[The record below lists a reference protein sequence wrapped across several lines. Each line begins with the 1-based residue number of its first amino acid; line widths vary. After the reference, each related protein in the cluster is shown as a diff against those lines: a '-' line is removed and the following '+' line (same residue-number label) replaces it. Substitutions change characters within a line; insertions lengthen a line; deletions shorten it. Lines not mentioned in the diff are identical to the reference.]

1 MILCIETATGVCSV
15 ALCHEGS
22 TIALLEDT
30 EGRSHAAR
38 LTPLIS
44 QVLKTASTDISCLDA
59 IAVSKGPGSYT
70 GLRIGVSVAKGLAY
84 ALKKPLIAIGTLEA
98 MCYGL
103 LQKED
108 TSLLKGDYLCPM
120 IDARRMEVFNAVFD
134 TGNKTIR
141 GVSADIIDE
150 NSFSDLL
157 GHHRIFFFGDGAD
170 KCSSVIKN
178 PNAVFIKGFMTSAS
192 FLAKPS
198 RDAWEQNRFE
208 DVAYFEPYYLKEFIA
223 TVPRNQILTNRKQ
236 GT

>member
-22 TIALLEDT
+22 VLALLEET

-44 QVLKTASTDISCLDA
+44 QVLKSACVDISGLDA

-98 MCYGL
+98 MSYGL

-108 TSLLKGDYLCPM
+108 SSVVSGDYLCPM

-134 TGNKTIR
+134 TDHNVIR

-150 NSFSDLL
+150 NSFSDLT
-157 GHHRIFFFGDGAD
+157 GHHRLFFFGDGAD
-170 KCSSVIKN
+170 KCSLVIQN
-178 PNAVFIKGFMTSAS
+178 ANAVFVKGFMTSAS
-192 FLAKPS
+192 FLAKPGQE
-198 RDAWEQNRFE
+198 AWEQRRFE

-223 TVPRNQILTNRKQ
+223 TVPRNQLSTNRKQ
-236 GT
+236 GA